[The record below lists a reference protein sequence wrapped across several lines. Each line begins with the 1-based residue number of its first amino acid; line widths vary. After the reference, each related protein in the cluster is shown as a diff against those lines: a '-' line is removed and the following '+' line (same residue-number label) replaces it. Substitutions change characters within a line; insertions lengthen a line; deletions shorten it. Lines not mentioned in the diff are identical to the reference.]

1 VAIRHK
7 EAMPYTLSPTLL
19 KKREKPW
26 ALVAA
31 HTPEMKRRTATGHI
45 RS

>member
-1 VAIRHK
+1 MRQK
-7 EAMPYTLSPTLL
+7 EATPYTLSPTLL

-26 ALVAA
+26 ALALA
-31 HTPEMKRRTATGHI
+31 HTPEMKRITATEHI

>member
-1 VAIRHK
+1 MAIRHK
-7 EAMPYTLSPTLL
+7 EATPYTLSSTLV
-19 KKREKPW
+19 KKREKSW

-31 HTPEMKRRTATGHI
+31 HTPEMKRRTATEHI

>member
-1 VAIRHK
+1 VAIRQK
-7 EAMPYTLSPTLL
+7 EVPPYTLSPSLL

-26 ALVAA
+26 ALALA
-31 HTPEMKRRTATGHI
+31 HTPEMKRRTATEHI